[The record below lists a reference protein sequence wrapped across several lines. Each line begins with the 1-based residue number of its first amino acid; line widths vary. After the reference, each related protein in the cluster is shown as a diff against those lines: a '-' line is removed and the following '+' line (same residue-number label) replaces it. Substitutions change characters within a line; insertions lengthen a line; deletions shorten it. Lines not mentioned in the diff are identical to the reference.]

1 MIVQPSK
8 KFVGNLE
15 VTGLISSYGQ
25 IFKQTCHRMEN
36 MDIPL
41 WHFRKKVEK
50 EVVFGCS
57 GMTILIAQLY
67 KENAS
72 VAQLI
77 TDMSVN
83 RRVSVYFLKTA
94 YFLWKPPPHLGSWIN
109 T

>member
-1 MIVQPSK
+1 
-8 KFVGNLE
+8 
-15 VTGLISSYGQ
+15 
-25 IFKQTCHRMEN
+25 

-50 EVVFGCS
+50 DVVFGCS
-57 GMTILIAQLY
+57 GMTFLIAQLY
-67 KENAS
+67 KEDAS

-83 RRVSVYFLKTA
+83 RRVRVHFLKTA
-94 YFLWKPPPHLGSWIN
+94 YFYGNRPP